1 MFDCI
6 YKIIDVTGDEPVEM
20 KGFVPARSVVI
31 QVAIP
36 KFPAGDFQVPCF
48 NHWTRKPSTDLK
60 TSLNNALREY
70 DVAV

>member
-31 QVAIP
+31 QEAIL
-36 KFPAGDFQVPCF
+36 KFAAGDFQVPCI
-48 NHWTRKPSTDLK
+48 NHGTRKPSTDLK
-60 TSLNNALREY
+60 HL
-70 DVAV
+70 